1 MTIHE
6 TAWIAPGA
14 HVSGDVTIGPGCGVW
29 YNAVIRGDECPI
41 SIGAR
46 SNLQDCGVI
55 HGSAGCTV
63 AIGDD
68 VSIGHGAIVHG
79 CTVEDGAMIGM
90 GAVVLNGARVGKG
103 ALVAAGALVPEGMEI
118 PAGMVAMGNPAKVR
132 RPLRDA
138 ERAYLLHAAAEY
150 AALAQNNRSK
160 DSDEARTNVRASSFT
175 ALFSRKSAGKQRRIP
190 SGRPPPQPASATPP
204 PRSAPRCRSRWRRSP
219 PSGSPHPPCRP
230 PWRS

>member
-90 GAVVLNGARVGKG
+90 GAVVLN
-103 ALVAAGALVPEGMEI
+103 LSLI
-118 PAGMVAMGNPAKVR
+118 
-132 RPLRDA
+132 
-138 ERAYLLHAAAEY
+138 H
-150 AALAQNNRSK
+150 
-160 DSDEARTNVRASSFT
+160 
-175 ALFSRKSAGKQRRIP
+175 I
-190 SGRPPPQPASATPP
+190 
-204 PRSAPRCRSRWRRSP
+204 
-219 PSGSPHPPCRP
+219 
-230 PWRS
+230 

>member
-63 AIGDD
+63 VIGDD

-79 CTVEDGAMIGM
+79 CTVGDNTLIGM
-90 GAVVLNGARVGKG
+90 GAIVLNGAKIGSDCIVG
-103 ALVAAGALVPEGMEI
+103 AGALVTGKMDAPDGSMI
-118 PAGMVAMGNPAKVR
+118 LGSPAKVV
-132 RPLRDA
+132 RPLKP
-138 ERAYLLHAAAEY
+138 EEIEGNRAAMEEYLEAAAQYRKE
-150 AALAQNNRSK
+150 Q
-160 DSDEARTNVRASSFT
+160 EAR
-175 ALFSRKSAGKQRRIP
+175 
-190 SGRPPPQPASATPP
+190 
-204 PRSAPRCRSRWRRSP
+204 
-219 PSGSPHPPCRP
+219 
-230 PWRS
+230 

>member
-55 HGSAGCTV
+55 HGSA
-63 AIGDD
+63 
-68 VSIGHGAIVHG
+68 G

-160 DSDEARTNVRASSFT
+160 D
-175 ALFSRKSAGKQRRIP
+175 
-190 SGRPPPQPASATPP
+190 
-204 PRSAPRCRSRWRRSP
+204 
-219 PSGSPHPPCRP
+219 
-230 PWRS
+230 

>member
-1 MTIHE
+1 M
-6 TAWIAPGA
+6 
-14 HVSGDVTIGPGCGVW
+14 
-29 YNAVIRGDECPI
+29 
-41 SIGAR
+41 
-46 SNLQDCGVI
+46 
-55 HGSAGCTV
+55 

-160 DSDEARTNVRASSFT
+160 D
-175 ALFSRKSAGKQRRIP
+175 
-190 SGRPPPQPASATPP
+190 
-204 PRSAPRCRSRWRRSP
+204 
-219 PSGSPHPPCRP
+219 
-230 PWRS
+230 

>member
-79 CTVEDGAMIGM
+79 CTVEDGAMIGL

-160 DSDEARTNVRASSFT
+160 D
-175 ALFSRKSAGKQRRIP
+175 
-190 SGRPPPQPASATPP
+190 
-204 PRSAPRCRSRWRRSP
+204 
-219 PSGSPHPPCRP
+219 
-230 PWRS
+230 

>member
-63 AIGDD
+63 VIGDD

-103 ALVAAGALVPEGMEI
+103 ALVA
-118 PAGMVAMGNPAKVR
+118 MGNPAKVR

-160 DSDEARTNVRASSFT
+160 D
-175 ALFSRKSAGKQRRIP
+175 
-190 SGRPPPQPASATPP
+190 
-204 PRSAPRCRSRWRRSP
+204 
-219 PSGSPHPPCRP
+219 
-230 PWRS
+230 

>member
-1 MTIHE
+1 MVQRGY
-6 TAWIAPGA
+6 P
-14 HVSGDVTIGPGCGVW
+14 
-29 YNAVIRGDECPI
+29 GDECPI

-63 AIGDD
+63 VIGDD

-160 DSDEARTNVRASSFT
+160 D
-175 ALFSRKSAGKQRRIP
+175 
-190 SGRPPPQPASATPP
+190 
-204 PRSAPRCRSRWRRSP
+204 
-219 PSGSPHPPCRP
+219 
-230 PWRS
+230 